1 MAKKIETK
9 RAKQVKV
16 RLLCARSGP
25 AVNQVAGDVVSV
37 SEREA
42 EALIKTQQAEPID
55 NK

>member
-1 MAKKIETK
+1 MAKKIATK

-16 RLLCARSGP
+16 RVVCARSGT